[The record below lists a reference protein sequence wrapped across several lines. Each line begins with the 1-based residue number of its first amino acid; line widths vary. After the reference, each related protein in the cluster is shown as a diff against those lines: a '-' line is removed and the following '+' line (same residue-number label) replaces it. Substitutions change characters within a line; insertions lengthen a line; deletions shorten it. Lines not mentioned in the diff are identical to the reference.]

1 MADRP
6 ASDQTLT
13 LINAT
18 FDAARGGI
26 VAVDFQ
32 GRIVTH
38 NRQYLRLFCLTEEQ
52 LAQSAPADSIGLVEA
67 LLPEIENLDELKA
80 RSREIWTYPDREAL
94 DILRFRD
101 GRVYERFVSPF
112 RIAEAVA
119 GVVASFYDVTRSAH
133 TEEALQQHRAFL
145 EKAQEVGHI
154 GSWVAE
160 FDGLDVLGW
169 SKEANRIFGFGE
181 GEFPGTSTA
190 FYDRVHPADR
200 DAVRAASDA
209 ALGEGRPYDIEHR
222 IVRRDGSVRWVHE
235 KADVVRD
242 SHGRTVRMI
251 GTVQDITD
259 RRLLEDQ
266 LRQSQKMEAIGRL
279 AGGIAHDLNNALT
292 AIAGYSELAI
302 GQLPPGHQA
311 RADVEEVR
319 RGAERAGSVTRQ
331 LLAFSRK
338 EVLEPRLFD
347 LNQTISTLGRLLSRL
362 LGTDVE
368 VRTELAPSVPPIMGD
383 PGQFEQAVINLAV
396 NARDAMPKGGRLVLS
411 TKIEDYDEAA
421 ARANPPMTAG
431 RYIVLR
437 VSDTGQGM
445 SRETLAHIFE
455 PFFTTKDPGKGTGL
469 GLSMVYGTLKQIGG
483 FIFADS
489 EVGRGTTF
497 RLYFRPAATEPQ
509 PARAATIDAPDAKD
523 RRTVLVVEDEPAVRN
538 LVASTLRADGYRL
551 LIAGSAEEALQLA
564 DDHHEAI
571 DLLVTD
577 AIMPGKTGIELA
589 RLLSAKRPNLHV
601 IVMTGYRQDTVAGF
615 DDGINLLQKPFAPK
629 ELRDRIRDALVHVRE
644 NSR

>member
-1 MADRP
+1 M
-6 ASDQTLT
+6 
-13 LINAT
+13 
-18 FDAARGGI
+18 
-26 VAVDFQ
+26 
-32 GRIVTH
+32 
-38 NRQYLRLFCLTEEQ
+38 
-52 LAQSAPADSIGLVEA
+52 
-67 LLPEIENLDELKA
+67 
-80 RSREIWTYPDREAL
+80 
-94 DILRFRD
+94 
-101 GRVYERFVSPF
+101 
-112 RIAEAVA
+112 
-119 GVVASFYDVTRSAH
+119 
-133 TEEALQQHRAFL
+133 
-145 EKAQEVGHI
+145 GHI

-160 FDGLDVLGW
+160 FDGFGRPRLVQ
-169 SKEANRIFGFGE
+169 EANRIFGFGE

-292 AIAGYSELAI
+292 GHRRLLRAGDRTAAAVAS
-302 GQLPPGHQA
+302 
-311 RADVEEVR
+311 RAGGRRGGPAR
-319 RGAERAGSVTRQ
+319 RGARGSVTRQ

-362 LGTDVE
+362 LGADVE
-368 VRTELAPSVPPIMGD
+368 VRTELAPSVPPILGD
-383 PGQFEQAVINLAV
+383 PGQLEQAIINLAV
-396 NARDAMPKGGRLVLS
+396 NARDAMPDGGRLVLS
-411 TKIEDYDEAA
+411 TRIEDYDEAA
-421 ARANPPMTAG
+421 ARANPPMTPG

-445 SRETLAHIFE
+445 SRDTLAHIFE
-455 PFFTTKDPGKGTGL
+455 PFFTTKEPGKGTGL

-489 EVGRGTTF
+489 EIGRGTTF

-509 PARAATIDAPDAKD
+509 P
-523 RRTVLVVEDEPAVRN
+523 RRRRSHRRVRRRGSVATVLVVEDEPAVRN

-551 LIAGSAEEALQLA
+551 LIAGSAEEALDLA
-564 DDHHEAI
+564 PTI
-571 DLLVTD
+571 TRRRS
-577 AIMPGKTGIELA
+577 IC
-589 RLLSAKRPNLHV
+589 S
-601 IVMTGYRQDTVAGF
+601 
-615 DDGINLLQKPFAPK
+615 
-629 ELRDRIRDALVHVRE
+629 
-644 NSR
+644 

>member
-1 MADRP
+1 VPDQSRSDPSP
-6 ASDQTLT
+6 A
-13 LINAT
+13 LIKAS
-18 FDAARGGI
+18 FDGARGGI
-26 VAVDFQ
+26 VAVDFD
-32 GRIVTH
+32 GHVVTH
-38 NRQYLRLFCLTEEQ
+38 NRQYLRLFCLTEDQ
-52 LAQSAPADSIGLVEA
+52 LAGNASPEYIGLVEA
-67 LLPEIENLDELKA
+67 LLPEVENLDEIAA
-80 RSREIWTYPDREAL
+80 RSGDIWAYPEREAL

-112 RIAEAVA
+112 RVGGSIS
-119 GVVASFYDVTRSAH
+119 GVVASFYDVTRAAI

-154 GSWVAE
+154 GSWAAE
-160 FDGLDVLGW
+160 FGGSDVLGW
-169 SKEANRIFGFGE
+169 SKEACRIFGYGE
-181 GEFPGTSTA
+181 GEFPGTTTA
-190 FYDRVHPADR
+190 FLEQVHPADR
-200 DAVRAASDA
+200 DAVRGASDA
-209 ALGEGRPYDIEHR
+209 ALNENRPFDIEHR

-242 SHGRTVRMI
+242 ASSRVVRMI

-279 AGGIAHDLNNALT
+279 VGGIAHDLNNALT

-302 GQLPPGHQA
+302 GQLGAGHPA
-311 RADVEEVR
+311 RIDVEEVR

-338 EVLEPRLFD
+338 EILAPRLFD

-362 LGTDVE
+362 LGTDID
-368 VRTELAPSVPPIMGD
+368 VRTELAPSVPPILGD
-383 PGQFEQAVINLAV
+383 PGQFEQAIINLAV
-396 NARDAMPKGGRLVLS
+396 NARDAMPNGGRLVLS
-411 TKIEDYDEAA
+411 TRVEDYDEAA
-421 ARANPPMTAG
+421 ARANPPMTPG

-455 PFFTTKDPGKGTGL
+455 PFFTTKSPGRGTGL

-489 EVGRGTTF
+489 EPDRGATF
-497 RLYFRPAATEPQ
+497 RLYFRPAAAEHPTSQ
-509 PARAATIDAPDAKD
+509 SATVDAADARI

-538 LVASTLRADGYRL
+538 SVASTLRTDGYRL

-564 DDHHEAI
+564 ADHHEAI

-577 AIMPGKTGIELA
+577 AILPGKTGIELA
-589 RLLSAKRPNLHV
+589 RLLTAQRPNLQV

-615 DDGINLLQKPFAPK
+615 DESVNLLQKPFAPK
-629 ELRDRIRDALVHVRE
+629 ELRDRIRNALVHVRE